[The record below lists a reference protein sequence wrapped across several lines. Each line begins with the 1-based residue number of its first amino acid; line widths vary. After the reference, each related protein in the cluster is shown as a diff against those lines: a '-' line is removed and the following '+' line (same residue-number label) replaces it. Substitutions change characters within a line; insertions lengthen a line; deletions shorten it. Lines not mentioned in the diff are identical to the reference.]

1 MSGDNCFVLLQK
13 TKQLTLLEK
22 LKKSSIQSDTSRPP
36 ANNNRMMS
44 SRIAN
49 ETHNDGTSLFKVPL
63 SPAQWS
69 FHNISNPVL
78 LKKCDYYRKHLNWA
92 HEKLNV
98 DTLAALYSDLTES
111 VFTYLYDN
119 DHRMPDS
126 TMLNGTN
133 MDMTSM
139 SLNSNCVR
147 GSQFHNEKCSELE
160 NRNIQSNFTLQRDR
174 LPSTNMDM
182 TDMSLNSNYVCKS
195 QFHNGKSAELDT
207 RNIQSNLTLQHDRLP
222 NPKDAASNFSLLLD
236 SYIRNNYLNKT
247 KQISSTVSETAKTP
261 SPVLGRENSFSRGI
275 FATEDNYPL
284 SELSEN
290 ITEKKRKR
298 TNRSVLNKNE
308 IDILHKSVMSNTLNL
323 SKRKPRLSVSVSS
336 LNHSYLD
343 KLNSCREL
351 KNWTIQMQNSNKLEI
366 LGQILLPTG
375 RLAKKASAGV
385 VEARINSS
393 MVKTNRG
400 TFILVGPM
408 KNHDDGTPNE
418 VMMQFTNGFP
428 KHWRKVIS
436 ESRLFG

>member
-13 TKQLTLLEK
+13 TKELTLLEK
-22 LKKSSIQSDTSRPP
+22 LKKGSIQSDTSRPP
-36 ANNNRMMS
+36 AINNSMMS
-44 SRIAN
+44 SRIGN

-98 DTLAALYSDLTES
+98 DTLAALYSDLTER

-160 NRNIQSNFTLQRDR
+160 NRNIQSNFTLQR
-174 LPSTNMDM
+174 
-182 TDMSLNSNYVCKS
+182 
-195 QFHNGKSAELDT
+195 
-207 RNIQSNLTLQHDRLP
+207 DRLP

-298 TNRSVLNKNE
+298 TNRTVLNKNE
-308 IDILHKSVMSNTLNL
+308 IDILNKSVMSNTLNL
-323 SKRKPRLSVSVSS
+323 SKRKPKLSVSLSS

-351 KNWTIQMQNSNKLEI
+351 KNWTIRMQNSNKLEI

-375 RLAKKASAGV
+375 RLAIKASAGV

-428 KHWRKVIS
+428 KHWRKVIR